1 NTNLQ
6 TPGHTWG
13 GPPKIIN
20 NRLENARSVKSALR
34 RSQTIPP
41 KTCYLVSGLARLVDR
56 AYFIN
61 KETKRKRERK
71 DIEKKMLKFRYINR
85 TSKVFQPQ
93 SLVGTVNTNLQTPGH
108 TWGGPPKII

>member
-1 NTNLQ
+1 MFKFCYINITSKVFQPQSQVGTVNTNLQ

-13 GPPKIIN
+13 GPPKIIK
-20 NRLENARSVKSALR
+20 NRLENARSAKSALR

-61 KETKRKRERK
+61 
-71 DIEKKMLKFRYINR
+71 
-85 TSKVFQPQ
+85 Q
-93 SLVGTVNTNLQTPGH
+93 
-108 TWGGPPKII
+108 

>member
-1 NTNLQ
+1 MFLTEFKEQEIDRIIKNFRYINRTSKVFQPQSLVGTVNTNFQ

-20 NRLENARSVKSALR
+20 NRLENARSAKSALR

-56 AYFIN
+56 AHFI
-61 KETKRKRERK
+61 KQDQRRVQQR
-71 DIEKKMLKFRYINR
+71 
-85 TSKVFQPQ
+85 
-93 SLVGTVNTNLQTPGH
+93 
-108 TWGGPPKII
+108 